1 MKQSIIL
8 ASAVAFLFVVSSC
21 SKKSSNTSSAT
32 LGSVVFSYN
41 GSSVKM
47 VAVADT
53 SAGELDLT
61 AGGTLPGSK
70 DTAVLDLTCGY
81 YGPNYLSIAQYN
93 GTWTDTTVSQSAWAS
108 FLDNTTGGVF
118 NDINPATQYPS
129 FATPFTIR
137 INSNNGSVVTGTFT
151 GHLYLQN
158 GNQQDSV
165 VLANGAFNVQL

>member
-53 SAGELDLT
+53 STGILNIT
-61 AGGTLPGSK
+61 AGGLLPGSK
-70 DTAVLDLTCGY
+70 DTAVLTLTCWYNGQTY
-81 YGPNYLSIAQYN
+81 PWIAQYS
-93 GTWTDTTVSQSAWAS
+93 GTWTDTANVQTAGGVLW
-108 FLDNTTGGVF
+108 DNTQGNEFYDV
-118 NDINPATQYPS
+118 NPATSSAS
-129 FATPFTIR
+129 FAAPFTIKFS
-137 INSNNGSVVTGTFT
+137 SNNGSVITGTFT
-151 GHLYLQN
+151 GHLFQQT